1 MDKLP
6 KGWKYKAISDIAI
19 IKGGKRI
26 PKGCTLLDYKT
37 DYPYI
42 RVSDFNDNGSVD
54 LRDLKYIDKKTRD
67 QISNYTINS
76 NDLYISIAGTIGK
89 TGIIPKELDGANL
102 TENAAKLVFKSNIE
116 ISKWFVLYFTQS
128 NDFKE
133 QAGLAT
139 RVVAMPKLALSRL
152 SFIQIPLPASLSEQ
166 TRIVN
171 KLDSLFERIDK
182 SIALLEE
189 NIKHTEALMASVLDE
204 VFEQAENNKKFEIKL
219 LKDAVRVINGRAYK
233 QQELL
238 NEGKYP
244 VIRVGNFFS
253 NRSWYYSDLELDED
267 KYCDNGDLL
276 YAWSASFG
284 PKIWDGDRSIFHYH
298 IWKMEIISPN
308 LLKDYLYYMLLR
320 DTEKIKSEGG
330 RGVGMIH
337 ITKGDIEVRK
347 ITLPPLVNQNQ
358 IVDKIKVLNQNLE
371 KLLTEQQSK
380 LNYLKALKASLL
392 DKAFKGEL

>member
-6 KGWKYKAISDIAI
+6 KGWRKSYVEDVALNIQY
-19 IKGGKRI
+19 GYTGKTI
-26 PKGCTLLDYKT
+26 
-37 DYPYI
+37 
-42 RVSDFNDNGSVD
+42 DNGEFRYLRITDIQNNEVNWDQVPFVKID
-54 LRDLKYIDKKTRD
+54 LNESKKYILKG
-67 QISNYTINS
+67 
-76 NDLYISIAGTIGK
+76 NDIVFARTGATAGKSFLIENIDIESVFASYLIR
-89 TGIIPKELDGANL
+89 IIPDLNKIYPKYLY
-102 TENAAKLVFKSNIE
+102 
-116 ISKWFVLYFTQS
+116 LYFQS
-128 NDFKE
+128 PEYWLHILGNVEGAAQPNFN
-133 QAGLAT
+133 G
-139 RVVAMPKLALSRL
+139 RKLARIC
-152 SFIQIPLPASLSEQ
+152 FPLPPLPEQ

-253 NRSWYYSDLELDED
+253 NRSWYYSDLELVED